1 MSDPPPGFVL
11 ITYSTGRVGGEPAI
25 GPGRNSP
32 AGFAAGEAAATGP
45 AAGEAAAT
53 GLAPG
58 EAARA
63 GLAAGEAAAGLLSAG
78 FAAGADVGVGTEGLG
93 GVGAAPGAQ
102 ATVRTDTTMIRATLD
117 RERDH
122 LIGPGVLLVCEWHL
136 PGLNR
141 ATLKGACV

>member
-32 AGFAAGEAAATGP
+32 AGL

-53 GLAPG
+53 GLAAG
-58 EAARA
+58 EAATA

-102 ATVRTDTTMIRATLD
+102 ATVRTDATMIIATLD

-122 LIGPGVLLVCEWHL
+122 LIGPGDLLVCEWHL
-136 PGLNR
+136 PGPDR
-141 ATLKGACV
+141 AT